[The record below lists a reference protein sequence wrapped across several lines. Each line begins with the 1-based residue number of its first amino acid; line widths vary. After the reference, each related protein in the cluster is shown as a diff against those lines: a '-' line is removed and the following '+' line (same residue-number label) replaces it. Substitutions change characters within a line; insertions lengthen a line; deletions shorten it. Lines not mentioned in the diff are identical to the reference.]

1 MIVGWSN
8 LVVPKAAIVAG
19 LLLAVAVLAFAGL
32 GYQQVPM
39 STTRTIT
46 QVSVHTGISYS
57 PFLATN
63 ILTYTTSDV
72 QVYTSAGDTGIA
84 ENCAYPNS
92 CCPGNTYIGMLSP
105 SCASTATS
113 SYTFTIDSTY
123 ETENTATIP
132 YSHTL
137 TGSTAESSTS
147 LVPASATLGLTDGSF
162 TTLAVMVIG
171 ILALLTAYVT
181 LKPRTTHGPKQA
193 TLNQFAKVPS
203 PCIKCGAAL
212 APASGFCNKCGTK
225 QSG

>member
-1 MIVGWSN
+1 VAPKSGIVT
-8 LVVPKAAIVAG
+8 G
-19 LLLAVAVLAFAGL
+19 LLLAVAVCAFAGL
-32 GYQQVPM
+32 GYQQVPI

-46 QVSVHTGISYS
+46 QLSVQTGVSYS

-63 ILTYTTSDV
+63 ILTYTTTDA
-72 QVYTSAGDTGIA
+72 QTYTSPGATGIA
-84 ENCAYPNS
+84 ENCAYTNS

-113 SYTFTIDSTY
+113 TYTLTIDSTY

-147 LVPASATLGLTDGSF
+147 LVPASSATLGLTDGSF

-193 TLNQFAKVPS
+193 TLNQFAKAPS

-212 APASGFCNKCGTK
+212 PPASGFCSKCGTK